1 MVHTGYNPALVV
13 LSLVIAVFASYAALD
28 LGARVRKPD
37 VGPRWAWGAG
47 AAVAMGGGIWA
58 MHFVG
63 MIAFEM
69 GMPAAY
75 DLGLTLLSLLIA
87 VGVTAVA
94 FAWVAVRGTGMRGL
108 RVAAMHYTGMAAM
121 RGPGNLAFDPAIVAV
136 SVAIAVTAATVA
148 LWLTFR
154 RNRPWQKLAAACV
167 MGLAVAGMHY
177 TGMAAATF
185 TAEEAGAHAAHAI
198 ALGANQQNLALSVA
212 GVTFVILFLAMMAG
226 SLDQRRVQRRLH
238 VSEARFRSAVQAV
251 DGVMWTANASGD
263 LVEEQPGWEQITG
276 QTSAEYRGSGWAA
289 AIHPDDLPDT
299 MRAWTEAVRSGGSF
313 AVEHRVRAPDGSWR
327 YYAVRAVPVHDLDGT
342 IREWVGVHAD
352 ITARHQYETAL
363 REARDAAEGA
373 NRAKS
378 AFLANMSHEL
388 RTPLSAVIG
397 YAEMLEEDAEDSG
410 EDGLVGD
417 LGKIKSNAQ
426 HLLGLINN
434 VLDLSKVEAEKMDIY
449 AEDVPVEAFVREAAG
464 TVEALIA
471 KKGNRFELD
480 LAPELGQMQ
489 TDAVKLRQCLFN
501 LLGNAAKFTEAGTV
515 TLRVRREGAPAGDR
529 LTFEVSDSGIG
540 MTPEQVAG
548 LFERFKQADE
558 TTTRRFGG
566 TGLGLALTKA
576 LARLMG
582 GDVRVTSTK
591 GVGTTFTLI
600 LPAALPD
607 LEDGAPAAASAADAE
622 PSGEGRVVLIIDDE
636 PSQRDLM
643 VRFLTRQGFVARAA
657 ANGRSGIDLARTLRP
672 MVILLDVMMPALD
685 GYAVLERM
693 KAHEAW
699 RHTPVVM
706 ISALMEIGSIVRC
719 IELGAFD
726 YLPKPFEP
734 VILEARIRSCLERK
748 RAHDREVAHLRTIE
762 RERKRADELLHAI
775 LPVSAVAELME
786 TGQVKPRLFDDVAV
800 LFIDLVGFTTWCHD
814 QGPDVV
820 VAEIQ
825 RLAEAFEVV
834 AQARG
839 LENIKT
845 IGDAFMATANL
856 LRPHDDPVSAAIR
869 CAADMVAIAAAGE
882 PGWRIRGGIHIGP
895 VVGGIVGRTK
905 FTFDLWGDT
914 VNVAARLAGLGD
926 GCALHLSREAFDRL
940 ADPRDVRP
948 IGAVTLKGKG
958 AVDVYCHALAA
969 GDADPA

>member
-1 MVHTGYNPALVV
+1 
-13 LSLVIAVFASYAALD
+13 
-28 LGARVRKPD
+28 
-37 VGPRWAWGAG
+37 
-47 AAVAMGGGIWA
+47 
-58 MHFVG
+58 
-63 MIAFEM
+63 
-69 GMPAAY
+69 
-75 DLGLTLLSLLIA
+75 
-87 VGVTAVA
+87 
-94 FAWVAVRGTGMRGL
+94 
-108 RVAAMHYTGMAAM
+108 
-121 RGPGNLAFDPAIVAV
+121 
-136 SVAIAVTAATVA
+136 
-148 LWLTFR
+148 
-154 RNRPWQKLAAACV
+154 

-672 MVILLDVMMPALD
+672 MVILLDVMMPEMDGWTVLATLKADEVTRDIPVVMVSFVADAALGASLGAAESLPKPVDWPRLRSVLDRIGTDAGDVLVVDDDPDMRLRLRTNLSRHGFEVREACD
-685 GYAVLERM
+685 GAEALARVREARPGVVLLDLTMPVMDGFTFLRELR
-693 KAHEAW
+693 AIPACSE
-699 RHTPVVM
+699 TPVVVL
-706 ISALMEIGSIVRC
+706 SARDVSAEERRQLA
-719 IELGAFD
+719 GAD
-726 YLPKPFEP
+726 SVLRKGDASLQD
-734 VILEARIRSCLERK
+734 VAAAVER
-748 RAHDREVAHLRTIE
+748 LRP
-762 RERKRADELLHAI
+762 
-775 LPVSAVAELME
+775 LPVDRVSSSA
-786 TGQVKPRLFDDVAV
+786 R
-800 LFIDLVGFTTWCHD
+800 
-814 QGPDVV
+814 
-820 VAEIQ
+820 
-825 RLAEAFEVV
+825 
-834 AQARG
+834 
-839 LENIKT
+839 
-845 IGDAFMATANL
+845 
-856 LRPHDDPVSAAIR
+856 
-869 CAADMVAIAAAGE
+869 
-882 PGWRIRGGIHIGP
+882 
-895 VVGGIVGRTK
+895 
-905 FTFDLWGDT
+905 
-914 VNVAARLAGLGD
+914 
-926 GCALHLSREAFDRL
+926 
-940 ADPRDVRP
+940 
-948 IGAVTLKGKG
+948 
-958 AVDVYCHALAA
+958 
-969 GDADPA
+969 